1 MDRKAI
7 ICKGKQE
14 DFINYGSWM
23 ASLTDS
29 QALHPPNSDEEIEEI
44 QETDLEDPARSWIDL
59 VEAYKSAD
67 PGAVRTMM
75 NDAKRSRWTHAKMD
89 EFEGMWDLHDLKKM
103 NDKLESKEELDEGPP
118 PSVGDLDWTLNARTK
133 VTARQQV
140 YCPFCGNWFTAL
152 DFVKHTC

>member
-1 MDRKAI
+1 MDFDHV

-14 DFINYGSWM
+14 DFIQIGIWM
-23 ASLTDS
+23 AGLAES
-29 QALHPPNSDEEIEEI
+29 QDLELPQGDLEEI

-67 PGAVRTMM
+67 PSAVRTMM
-75 NDAKRSRWTHAKMD
+75 DEAKHSRWTHAKMD
-89 EFEGMWDLHDLKKM
+89 EFEGMWDLHDLKKTT
-103 NDKLESKEELDEGPP
+103 DQLESKEELQ
-118 PSVGDLDWTLNARTK
+118 DWTLNARTK